1 MKIVTRISFLVALI
15 IPSTG
20 FCGNPFNKLTP
31 TDVGTTAQSIVPITK
46 EIDPERHPLVRW
58 TLDQYVIMGVLLSE
72 DRRIAIV
79 RTPQPHL
86 QSYLLYIGD
95 SLGDEDCVVRSI
107 DKSGITMLES
117 CSELPKEI
125 RLEVRNKGVKTKDD

>member
-1 MKIVTRISFLVALI
+1 MKTVTRISFLVALI

-31 TDVGTTAQSIVPITK
+31 TDVGTTAQSIAPITK

-58 TLDQYVIMGVLLSE
+58 PLDQYVIMGVLLSE
-72 DRRIAIV
+72 DRKIAIV
-79 RTPQPHL
+79 RTPRPHL
-86 QSYLLYIGD
+86 QSYLLHIGD
-95 SLGDEDCVVRSI
+95 LLGDENCRVRSI
-107 DKSGITMLES
+107 DNSGITMLES
-117 CSELPKEI
+117 SSELPKQI

>member
-1 MKIVTRISFLVALI
+1 MKTVTRISFLVALI
-15 IPSTG
+15 IPSAG

-31 TDVGTTAQSIVPITK
+31 TDVGTTAQSIAPITK

-58 TLDQYVIMGVLLSE
+58 PLDQYVIMGVLLSE

-86 QSYLLYIGD
+86 QSYLLHIGD
-95 SLGDEDCVVRSI
+95 LLGDENCRVRSI

>member
-1 MKIVTRISFLVALI
+1 MKTVARISFLVALV

-31 TDVGTTAQSIVPITK
+31 TDVGTTAQSIAPITK

-58 TLDQYVIMGVLLSE
+58 PLDQYVIMGVLLSE
-72 DRRIAIV
+72 DRKIAIV
-79 RTPQPHL
+79 RTPRPHL
-86 QSYLLYIGD
+86 QSYLLHIGD
-95 SLGDEDCVVRSI
+95 LLGDENCRVRSI
-107 DKSGITMLES
+107 DNSGITMLES
-117 CSELPKEI
+117 FSELPKKI